1 MNYWALT
8 RVYSVPTRK
17 PTAREKR
24 RIIFDFL
31 KGMFSF
37 FITLPLLVLGKLGIM
52 DEIPSFFSGSLGLCS
67 ICFCGAL
74 VGMSVSVG
82 IGVGIGVGV
91 GLNCAKS
98 NPGVFDNAT
107 SNFSAS
113 FGNRS
118 SMVFSNAKQ
127 LF

>member
-1 MNYWALT
+1 MYYWALT
-8 RVYSVPTRK
+8 RNYSERTQE

-37 FITLPLLVLGKLGIM
+37 SITLPLFVLGKLGIM
-52 DEIPSFFSGSLGLCS
+52 DMIPSFFSGSIGPCS

-74 VGMSVSVG
+74 VGASVSVG
-82 IGVGIGVGV
+82 VGVGIGVGV

-98 NPGVFDNAT
+98 NPSVFDNTT
-107 SNFSAS
+107 SNIAVSLVNS
-113 FGNRS
+113 T
-118 SMVFSNAKQ
+118 KQ